1 MQTCTRLA
9 HREIKQ
15 YNLLMDMKEYEFYV
29 TLQDGKGFKVV
40 QKGRTASEAKS
51 AVEAQYSNAKS
62 VILTKT
68 F

>member
-9 HREIKQ
+9 HKEIKE
-15 YNLLMDMKEYEFYV
+15 YDNYMEMKEYEFYV

-62 VILTKT
+62 VILTRT